1 MGKWTFDRPLDF
13 SKLNGLVPLV
23 IQHADS
29 GDVLMVGF
37 MNEEA
42 WRKTLETGQVTL
54 FRRTLGR
61 VWVKGEDDGHYVD
74 ATEILVDCDDDTVI
88 VKSRPTGNLCGHGYP
103 GCFIQ
108 KATPARA
115 TQRG

>member
-1 MGKWTFDRPLDF
+1 MAIAAARCARACSRWPVRRQSFPRPKWPR
-13 SKLNGLVPLV
+13 
-23 IQHADS
+23 A
-29 GDVLMVGF
+29 
-37 MNEEA
+37 
-42 WRKTLETGQVTL
+42 TLETGRVTL

-103 GCFIQ
+103 GCFIY
-108 KATPARA
+108 AARPAP
-115 TQRG
+115 